1 MAKEFDVLIIGGGA
15 AGLSAA
21 GYAARA
27 GLSVGIL
34 EGMAPGGQLLTIDHI
49 ENYPGFDEGVS
60 GFELAD
66 KFEKSAINFGAEL
79 IYTTVTGISKKS
91 DTFNVDTEEGS
102 FSSKTIIYATG
113 AKHRELGCK
122 GEKEYQGKGVSYC
135 ATCDGAFFKNKKIFV
150 SGGGDSACQE
160 ALFLAKLSKD
170 VTILHRRDRFRA
182 QQSIVNLV
190 QKNPSIK
197 TLMESQ
203 IQSINGDGKKVTGIT
218 VENIPTKKVSEIT
231 CDAVFIFVGSLPNT
245 NLIKDLDIN
254 VDKQGYIL
262 TDENMQTN
270 LPGFYATG
278 DVRSTP
284 FRQIVT
290 AASDGSIAAHYAQ
303 QYIDSLSDNAYG
315 EFK

>member
-21 GYAARA
+21 GYGARA
-27 GLSVGIL
+27 GLTVGIL
-34 EGMAPGGQLLTIDHI
+34 EGMAPGGQLLTIDYI
-49 ENYPGFDEGVS
+49 ENYPGFAEGIS

-66 KFEKSAINFGAEL
+66 KFEKSAVDFGAEL
-79 IYTTVTGISKKS
+79 IYTTVTAISKKS
-91 DTFNVDTEEGS
+91 DSFIVNTEEGVY
-102 FSSKTIIYATG
+102 SSKTLIYATG
-113 AKHRELGCK
+113 AKHRELNCP
-122 GEKEYQGKGVSYC
+122 GETDYQGKGVSYC
-135 ATCDGAFFKNKKIFV
+135 ATCDGSFFKNKKIFV

-160 ALFLAKLSKD
+160 ALFLAKLSDD
-170 VTILHRRDRFRA
+170 VTIIHRRDRFRA

-190 QKNPSIK
+190 EKNPNIK

-203 IQSINGDGKKVTGIT
+203 IKTINGDGKKVTGIT
-218 VENIPTKKVSEIT
+218 VENIPTKTISEIS
-231 CDAVFIFVGSLPNT
+231 CDAVFIFIGALPNT
-245 NLIKDLDIN
+245 TLIKDLGVK

-270 LPGFYATG
+270 LPGFYAAG

-303 QYIDSLSDNAYG
+303 QYIDSLSNNVYG

>member
-1 MAKEFDVLIIGGGA
+1 MAKEFDLLVIGGGA

-27 GLSVGIL
+27 GLTVGIL
-34 EGMAPGGQLLTIDHI
+34 EGMAPGGQLLTIDYI
-49 ENYPGFDEGVS
+49 ENYPGFAEGVS
-60 GFELAD
+60 GFELAE
-66 KFEKSAINFGAEL
+66 KFEKSAVDFGAEL
-79 IYTTVTGISKKS
+79 IYTTVKGISKES
-91 DTFNVDTEEGS
+91 DLFNVETEDGN
-102 FSSKTIIYATG
+102 FSSKTVIYATG
-113 AKHRELGCK
+113 AKHRELNCD

-160 ALFLAKLSKD
+160 ALFLAKLSSD

-182 QQSIVNLV
+182 QQSIVSLV
-190 QKNPSIK
+190 EKNPNIK
-197 TLMESQ
+197 TLMESR
-203 IQSINGDGKKVTGIT
+203 IKSINGDGKKVTGIT
-218 VENIPTKKVSEIT
+218 VENVTTEKVSEIS
-231 CDAVFIFVGSLPNT
+231 CDAVFIFIGSIPNT
-245 NLIKDLDIN
+245 ELIKDLGIK

-270 LPGFYATG
+270 LPGFFATG
-278 DVRSTP
+278 DVRNTP

-303 QYIDSLSDNAYG
+303 QYIDSLSNNSYG